1 MGETSTLAPG
11 AGGCGHLGGTARGI
25 NISKHQGQRGDTK
38 LIFLFYWLGAIDEGE
53 AARFPLKNPK
63 NQFHDALISL
73 SFICSSVT

>member
-11 AGGCGHLGGTARGI
+11 AGGCGHLGGTARRI

-38 LIFLFYWLGAIDEGE
+38 LIFFMFYWLRAIDEVE
-53 AARFPLKNPK
+53 AARFPLKNLK

-73 SFICSSVT
+73 RFI